1 MLAYIIFISIPNNYL
16 NTKRKRV
23 RLSVK
28 YNNIGYEYNL
38 ETAWK
43 YTAFKII
50 SLTIF
55 IGSLR
60 KVISNYD
67 CMF

>member
-1 MLAYIIFISIPNNYL
+1 MLVYIIFISIPNNYL
-16 NTKRKRV
+16 ITKLKRV
-23 RLSVK
+23 KFGVK

-50 SLTIF
+50 SLKIF

-60 KVISNYD
+60 KVIGNFD